1 MTVCTIIGGASVP
14 PEPFEPV
21 QRQLRVGKVLIGIEG
36 TPTNHSHSTVP
47 SAMRGQCTRGFVQ
60 FCPIL
65 SNFVDEPSR
74 LIARDAIATHQVR
87 YLR

>member
-47 SAMRGQCTRGFVQ
+47 SAMRGESSMYARLRPILPYSFQ
-60 FCPIL
+60 FC
-65 SNFVDEPSR
+65 
-74 LIARDAIATHQVR
+74 
-87 YLR
+87 